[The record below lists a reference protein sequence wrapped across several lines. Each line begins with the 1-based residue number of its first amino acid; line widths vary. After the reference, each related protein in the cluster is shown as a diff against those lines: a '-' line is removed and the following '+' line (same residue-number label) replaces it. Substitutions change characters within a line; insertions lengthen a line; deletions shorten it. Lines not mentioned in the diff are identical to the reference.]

1 MKILVLNCGSSS
13 IKYQLINKENEQLLA
28 EGIVE
33 NIGDETSLFTYKSE
47 RHTFKKKEMV
57 IVNHEQGLKDI
68 IDLLLNK
75 DKGCISSPSEIDA
88 VGHRVVHAGEYFS
101 GSVYIDDAVVHAL
114 KECTSLAPLH
124 NPANIKGIEAV
135 YKYLPGTPQCGVF
148 DTAFHQTMPEKA
160 YLYAIPYELYVEHKI
175 RRYGFHGTSHKYVAL
190 KAAEFLGKDVTDLKI
205 ITCHVGNGA
214 SITAV
219 KNGDSIDTS
228 MGLTPLEGLVMGTRC
243 GDLDPA
249 IPVFLQE
256 NLDMTASEVN
266 NLLNKKSGM
275 LGLSQLSNDMRTIE
289 DGILKDHDHR
299 AIRAHDVYAY
309 RIKKYIGA
317 YAAAM
322 NGVDAIVFTGGVGEN
337 MPILRE
343 LVCEDMDYLGVKI
356 DKKNNN
362 QWVGGTLD
370 ITAEESKVKVLKVQ
384 TNEELM
390 IAIETEKIIKSRKA
404 LNEDN

>member
-13 IKYQLINKENEQLLA
+13 IKFQLINRETEIVLA
-28 EGIVE
+28 EGSIE
-33 NIGDETSLFTYKSE
+33 RIGEEISLFTYKSE
-47 RHTFKKKEMV
+47 RYTTKKQELL
-57 IVNHEQGLKDI
+57 IPNHEEGLKDVI
-68 IDLLLNK
+68 NLLL
-75 DKGCISSPSEIDA
+75 DSEKGCIASADEIDA
-88 VGHRVVHAGEYFS
+88 VGHRVVHAGEYYS

-114 KECTSLAPLH
+114 KECTHLAPLH

-135 YKYLPGTPQCGVF
+135 EKYLPGTPQCGVF

-160 YLYAIPYELYVEHKI
+160 YLYAIPYELYVENKI
-175 RRYGFHGTSHKYVAL
+175 RRYGFHGTSHKYVSL
-190 KAAEFLGKDVTDLKI
+190 KAAEFLGKDVTELKMI
-205 ITCHVGNGA
+205 SCHIGNGA
-214 SITAV
+214 SITAINKGESV
-219 KNGDSIDTS
+219 DTS

-249 IPVFLQE
+249 IPIFLQE
-256 NLDMTASEVN
+256 NLKMSSAEVN
-266 NLLNKKSGM
+266 TLLNKKSGM
-275 LGLSQLSNDMRTIE
+275 LGLSQLSNDMRAIE
-289 DGILKDHDHR
+289 DGIVKDHDHR

-322 NGVDAIVFTGGVGEN
+322 NGVDVIIFTGGVGEN

-343 LVCEDMDYLGVKI
+343 LVCSDMDYLGVKI
-356 DKKNNN
+356 DPKENN

-370 ITAEESKVKVLKVQ
+370 ITAKDGKVKVLKVQ

-390 IAIETEKIIKSRKA
+390 IAIETQKIINSRKI
-404 LNEDN
+404 ED